1 MVLVGEA
8 TNGQEAIDR
17 FRMHR
22 PDVTLMDLQMP
33 GMGGID
39 ATVAVRREFSNASV
53 VVLTTFQGDVRA
65 LALSRLGLMDT
76 Y

>member
-1 MVLVGEA
+1 MLVGEA

>member
-1 MVLVGEA
+1 MLVGEA
-8 TNGQEAIDR
+8 TNGQEAIDG

-22 PDVTLMDLQMP
+22 PIVTLMDLQMP